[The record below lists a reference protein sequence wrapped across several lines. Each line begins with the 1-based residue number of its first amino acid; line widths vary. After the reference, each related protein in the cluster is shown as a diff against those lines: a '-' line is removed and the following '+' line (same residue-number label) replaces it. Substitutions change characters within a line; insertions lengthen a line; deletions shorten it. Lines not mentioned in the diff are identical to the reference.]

1 MQQLIQQLTPASM
14 HYAGYPRGVANRR
27 RRLTLS
33 HIVCTAPIFDRVPE
47 PSSGRGVRTQ
57 AFLLTT
63 ILSLIGLVLMALALY
78 QWALILQ
85 HEVDMEHVRGE
96 SALLPQRPSFDGRC
110 VVTSISC

>member
-1 MQQLIQQLTPASM
+1 MQQLIQQLKPASM
-14 HYAGYPRGVANRR
+14 HYAGYPRGAANRR
-27 RRLTLS
+27 RRLTLA
-33 HIVCTAPIFDRVPE
+33 HIVCTAPIFDRAPE